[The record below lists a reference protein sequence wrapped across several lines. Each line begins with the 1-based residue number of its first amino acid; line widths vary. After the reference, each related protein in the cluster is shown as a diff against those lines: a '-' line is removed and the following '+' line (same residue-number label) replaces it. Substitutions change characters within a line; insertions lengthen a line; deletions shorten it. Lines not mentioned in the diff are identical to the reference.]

1 MEIWYFFSHCMTDSS
16 FEIHVSY
23 LLFLILRNECSETEG
38 NNLLSHQFLQF
49 WKEYY
54 ERLN

>member
-1 MEIWYFFSHCMTDSS
+1 MEIWYFFSHCMADSS